1 MRIAIIGTGNIGA
14 GLGRK
19 WSSLGHIVVYGVR
32 DTDSPKL
39 DDLKSEKAKIM
50 DIQDAVNASD
60 VIVLAIPFAAVEE
73 VLKNTLGL
81 TMKIVV
87 DTTNAIS
94 SPLPPGFASAAEA
107 IAYWS
112 KSSKVVKA
120 FNSTGSAN
128 LNNPLYQDQRIE
140 TYICGN
146 DKVANALVAKLA
158 EDIGFN
164 AVDAGSLDQA
174 HLLECLAKLWVTLAY
189 KQGMGPD
196 FAFKLLKR

>member
-14 GLGRK
+14 ALGRK
-19 WSSLGHIVVYGVR
+19 WSAMGHIVVYGVR
-32 DTDSPKL
+32 DISSPKL
-39 DDLKSEKAKIM
+39 HTLKSEKAKIA

-60 VIVLAIPFAAVEE
+60 VIVLAIPFQAVEE

-81 TMKIVV
+81 TMKIVI

-94 SPLPPGFASAAEA
+94 SPLPSGYVSAAEA
-107 IAYWS
+107 IAYWT

-120 FNSTGSAN
+120 FNSTGASN
-128 LNNPLYQDQRIE
+128 LSNPLYKDQKIE

-158 EDIGFN
+158 EDIGFTV
-164 AVDAGSLDQA
+164 VDVGNLDQA
-174 HLLECLAKLWVTLAY
+174 YLLESLAKLWVTLAY

-196 FAFKLLKR
+196 FAFKLIKR